1 LLTVWSSS
9 IVHTVACP
17 VVPPRRAAVVPAGLG
32 GRLGPAPHAGVEAA
46 GAGLLLERARRGRAE
61 VRRGVVFIHAALL
74 KVSLL
79 FSSAVKSCWSRSEFV
94 TTQLSHVYT
103 QVRHFRQSRNALTP
117 ESSQTTE
124 KSRTAAKMLVL
135 FETAA
140 GYAIF
145 KVLDESKL
153 QQVDSLYKEFETPE
167 KANKVVK
174 LKHFEKFQD
183 TTEALA
189 AATAL
194 VEGKIG
200 KSLKKVLKKVVAK
213 EAHEQLAI
221 SDVKL
226 GGVIKEKLDVS
237 CVHSPAVA
245 ELMRCIR
252 GQMENLITGLPPRE
266 ISAMSLGLA
275 HSLSRYKLKFSPD
288 KVDTMIVQ
296 AISLLDDLDKELN
309 NYIMR
314 CREWYGWHFPELGK
328 VITDNLAY
336 CKTVRK
342 IGDRTNVAG
351 SDLSDLLPEEIEAEV
366 KLAAEI
372 SMGTEVSEQDINNI
386 RHLCDQVVEISE
398 YRTQLYDYLKNRMM
412 AIAPNLT
419 VMVGELVGAR
429 LISHAGSLLNLAKHP
444 ASTVQ
449 ILGAEKALFR
459 ALKTRKDTPKYG
471 LIYHASLVGQTT
483 AKNKGKISRMLAAK
497 AALAIRYDALGE
509 DTNAE
514 MGVENRAKL
523 EARLRQLEEKG
534 IRRISGSG
542 KAMAKADK
550 YQHKSEVRIYDPS
563 GDSTIPSTSKKRK
576 FEELKGE
583 ESAEEPETPVV
594 KSKKPKKEP
603 VAEEEEAAEETP
615 KKKKKK
621 KDKKAEAEPEEPK
634 DEEEEVT
641 VTESTE
647 KKKKKKKKKE
657 EQIHRGRHFFCG
669 PHSPHPLR
677 EQRTLMSA
685 CSLWISPLR
694 LIQFIPQTLVQ
705 KLTTLG
711 LSSTLCNW
719 VLDFLTDRP
728 QSVRIHDVSSS
739 SISLST
745 GSPQGCVLSPL
756 LFTLLTHDCSAI
768 HPSCLIVKFADDTAV
783 VGRIANN
790 DESDYRQEVEAPGG
804 LVQTKQ
810 PLHQREEDQGDD
822 RGLQKGQ
829 TPPLSPVHRRDCG
842 GSGLQLQEAEARR
855 AGELSPDLL
864 LQMCGGERPVLL
876 HHRVARQLLG
886 GREEGS
892 AEGGEGCTEDSGT
905 QSTPPPC
912 RKRASCI
919 MKDPTHTAHA

>member
-1 LLTVWSSS
+1 
-9 IVHTVACP
+9 
-17 VVPPRRAAVVPAGLG
+17 
-32 GRLGPAPHAGVEAA
+32 
-46 GAGLLLERARRGRAE
+46 
-61 VRRGVVFIHAALL
+61 
-74 KVSLL
+74 
-79 FSSAVKSCWSRSEFV
+79 
-94 TTQLSHVYT
+94 
-103 QVRHFRQSRNALTP
+103 
-117 ESSQTTE
+117 
-124 KSRTAAKMLVL
+124 MVL

-153 QQVDSLYKEFETPE
+153 QQVDSLFKEFETPE
-167 KANKVVK
+167 KANKVLK

-200 KSLKKVLKKVVAK
+200 KSLKKVLKKIVAK

-221 SDVKL
+221 SDAKL
-226 GGVIKEKLDVS
+226 GGVIKEKLDIS

-252 GQMENLITGLPPRE
+252 SQMEGLITGLPARD

-351 SDLSDLLPEEIEAEV
+351 SDLSDILPEEIEAEV

-372 SMGTEVSEQDINNI
+372 SMGTEVSEQDIENI
-386 RHLCDQVVEISE
+386 SHLCDQVIEITD
-398 YRTQLYDYLKNRMM
+398 YRAQLYDYLKNRMM

-497 AALAIRYDALGE
+497 TALAIRYDALGE

-523 EARLRQLEEKG
+523 EVRLRHLEEKG
-534 IRRISGSG
+534 IRRISGTG

-550 YQHKSEVRIYDPS
+550 YTHKSEVKMYDPS
-563 GDSTIPSTSKKRK
+563 GDSTIPSTSRKRK
-576 FEELKGE
+576 FEEIE
-583 ESAEEPETPVV
+583 EPEEAEEPTTPVV
-594 KSKKPKKEP
+594 KTKKIKKEA
-603 VAEEEEAAEETP
+603 VTEEETP
-615 KKKKKK
+615 GASEEPPKKKKKKK
-621 KDKKAEAEPEEPK
+621 KDKKAEEEA
-634 DEEEEVT
+634 EEEVVAEVEESKEEGMELP
-641 VTESTE
+641 VTESSE
-647 KKKKKKKKKE
+647 KKKKKKKKKVKE
-657 EQIHRGRHFFCG
+657 E
-669 PHSPHPLR
+669 
-677 EQRTLMSA
+677 E
-685 CSLWISPLR
+685 
-694 LIQFIPQTLVQ
+694 
-705 KLTTLG
+705 
-711 LSSTLCNW
+711 
-719 VLDFLTDRP
+719 
-728 QSVRIHDVSSS
+728 
-739 SISLST
+739 
-745 GSPQGCVLSPL
+745 
-756 LFTLLTHDCSAI
+756 
-768 HPSCLIVKFADDTAV
+768 ADD
-783 VGRIANN
+783 
-790 DESDYRQEVEAPGG
+790 E
-804 LVQTKQ
+804 
-810 PLHQREEDQGDD
+810 
-822 RGLQKGQ
+822 
-829 TPPLSPVHRRDCG
+829 
-842 GSGLQLQEAEARR
+842 
-855 AGELSPDLL
+855 
-864 LQMCGGERPVLL
+864 
-876 HHRVARQLLG
+876 
-886 GREEGS
+886 
-892 AEGGEGCTEDSGT
+892 
-905 QSTPPPC
+905 
-912 RKRASCI
+912 
-919 MKDPTHTAHA
+919 